1 MPDDIR
7 SFNDGIGAT
16 AESGSSGRRPDVH
29 AVDVVLLKM
38 PNHNMDYP
46 HLAVPTLTSALRRNF
61 FKVKQQDVN
70 VLLRDHLLT
79 KEMLEDLAY
88 RFLPELAKAHVD
100 IPSDFDRIR
109 NALVYLHYIDDN
121 IGFARIEEVKKKLQS
136 RQYESVFCD
145 EQESGIATL
154 IFVLTGMLHVVI
166 DLALTHAETGGED
179 IANPVTDFLH
189 AKVKEVAALNPRIVG
204 FSVIQIQRKATLWF
218 ARHLRPLI
226 DGKIVV
232 GGPDVSTFKEEYLKN
247 NDYIDYGFLKEAET
261 TMLDFLRGKK
271 KVEEMD
277 GIVYRDDEG
286 NIKVNEAR
294 YDISLSVFRPD
305 FDDYDL
311 DKFLLPTLPLSTS
324 RGCAFAKCT
333 FCNHYKTYSG
343 YYSNDAKTTVD
354 NIEYLVKRYNT
365 RFFHFVDDMLEVH
378 EGRAIAEELIK
389 RNLDVNILTYAR
401 FEPEFLDAE
410 ILALWHKAGIRVIEW
425 GLESASQKVLKKM
438 IKGVSIRQVQ
448 EILNI
453 STDKGVVNKLMLFH
467 NYPGETVD
475 DLKMTVDFLRKNV
488 LDKKVRPFF
497 TVRGKLELRL
507 FTPLEMDSRDY
518 SKSPFR
524 KRYERSS
531 SFDSL
536 LGYADE
542 DDYPKKTEYIETFI
556 NEMSE
561 YLSRNKIFSTNDEN
575 MSLDLLILDLKRRG
589 FETAINV
596 Q

>member
-1 MPDDIR
+1 MPDEVR
-7 SFNDGIGAT
+7 SFNDGIGST
-16 AESGSSGRRPDVH
+16 AESRQAGRRSDVH
-29 AVDVVLLKM
+29 TVDVVLLKM

-79 KEMLEDLAY
+79 KEMLDDLAY

-100 IPSDFDRIR
+100 VPADFDRIR

-121 IGFARIEEVKKKLQS
+121 IGFARIEAVKKKLQS

-166 DLALTHAETGGED
+166 DLALTHAETGGE
-179 IANPVTDFLH
+179 IPNPVTDFLH
-189 AKVKEVAALNPRIVG
+189 AKVLEVAALNPRIVG

-226 DGKIVV
+226 VGKIVV

-261 TMLDFLRGKK
+261 TMLDFLRGQK
-271 KVEEMD
+271 KVEEID
-277 GIVYRDDEG
+277 GVVYRDEEG

-378 EGRAIAEELIK
+378 EGKAIAEELIK
-389 RNLDVNILTYAR
+389 RDLDVNILTYAR
-401 FEPEFLDAE
+401 FEPQFLE
-410 ILALWHKAGIRVIEW
+410 PGIIELWHKAGIRVVEW

-448 EILNI
+448 EI
-453 STDKGVVNKLMLFH
+453 
-467 NYPGETVD
+467 
-475 DLKMTVDFLRKNV
+475 
-488 LDKKVRPFF
+488 
-497 TVRGKLELRL
+497 
-507 FTPLEMDSRDY
+507 
-518 SKSPFR
+518 
-524 KRYERSS
+524 
-531 SFDSL
+531 
-536 LGYADE
+536 
-542 DDYPKKTEYIETFI
+542 
-556 NEMSE
+556 
-561 YLSRNKIFSTNDEN
+561 
-575 MSLDLLILDLKRRG
+575 
-589 FETAINV
+589 
-596 Q
+596 